1 MKIGIIGLGL
11 IGGSMAKA
19 ISEKTSHTVYGYDKS
34 GETMFLAS
42 MTGAMAGALD
52 DAKLPECDLILIAIR
67 PDLAIQ
73 WVRENAE
80 KIAPDT
86 IIVDLCGVKRVVVNA
101 VAPIAKEHGFRY
113 IGGHPMAGKEV
124 SGFKNAAPH
133 LYDGAS
139 MILTPDEETDL
150 PLLETLR
157 DLFYEIGFAKLTFS
171 TPEEHDR
178 IIAYTSQLA
187 HVASSAYIKSPESQE
202 QFGFSAGSFK
212 DMTRVARLDETMWT
226 ELMMDNADYLTPQ
239 IDLLIEHLQAYQ
251 KALHERDAEQLCA
264 LLKEG
269 REMKE
274 KAGGR

>member
-1 MKIGIIGLGL
+1 MKIGITGLGL

-19 ISEKTSHTVYGYDKS
+19 IKERTEHTVFGYDKN
-34 GETMFLAS
+34 EEMMFLAS
-42 MTGAMAGALD
+42 MTGAMDAALND
-52 DAKLPECDLILIAIR
+52 ENLPECDMILIAIR
-67 PDLAIQ
+67 PDHAVQ
-73 WVRENAE
+73 WVKEHAKLIAKNAVL
-80 KIAPDT
+80 
-86 IIVDLCGVKRVVVNA
+86 VDLCGVKRAVVNEI
-101 VAPIAKEHGFRY
+101 APLAREYGFRY

-124 SGFKNAAPH
+124 AGFKNAVSH
-133 LYDGAS
+133 LFDGAS
-139 MILTPDEETDL
+139 MILTPDGSTDL

-157 DLFYEIGFAKLTFS
+157 DFFYAVGFAKLTFS

-187 HVASSAYIKSPESQE
+187 HITSSAYIKSPESQE

-212 DMTRVARLDETMWT
+212 DMTRVARLDEDMWT
-226 ELMMDNADYLTPQ
+226 VLMMDNADYLTPQ

-251 KALHERDAEQLCA
+251 QALHDRDAEKLRA

-274 KAGGR
+274 SAGGR

>member
-1 MKIGIIGLGL
+1 MKIGIVGLGL

-19 ISEKTSHTVYGYDKS
+19 IKEKTGHTVFGYDKNE
-34 GETMFLAS
+34 ETMFLAS
-42 MTGAMAGALD
+42 MTGAIDGRLD
-52 DAKLPECDLILIAIR
+52 DGNLSECDLILIAIR
-67 PDLAIQ
+67 PDLAVE
-73 WVRENAE
+73 WVKGHADGISKN
-80 KIAPDT
+80 T
-86 IIVDLCGVKRVVVNA
+86 IVTDLCGVKRMVVNGI
-101 VAPIAKEHGFRY
+101 APIAKEHGFKY

-124 SGFKNAAPH
+124 AGFKNAASH

-139 MILTPDEETDL
+139 MILTPDEATDL

-157 DLFYEIGFAKLTFS
+157 DLFYELGFAKLTFS

-187 HVASSAYIKSPESQE
+187 HVTSSAYIKSPESQE
-202 QFGFSAGSFK
+202 QFGCSAGSFK
-212 DMTRVARLDETMWT
+212 DMTRVARLDEVMWT

-239 IDLLIEHLQAYQ
+239 IDLLIAHLQAYQ
-251 KALHERDAEQLCA
+251 KALHDRDRETLCA

-274 KAGGR
+274 KVGGR

>member
-1 MKIGIIGLGL
+1 MKIGIVGLGL

-19 ISEKTSHTVYGYDKS
+19 VKEKTAHTVYGYDKNE
-34 GETMFLAS
+34 ETMFLAS
-42 MTGAMAGALD
+42 MTGAIDGRLDEAALSG
-52 DAKLPECDLILIAIR
+52 CDLILIAIR
-67 PDLAIQ
+67 PDLAVE
-73 WVRENAE
+73 WVKEHADGIP
-80 KIAPDT
+80 KHA
-86 IIVDLCGVKRVVVNA
+86 IVTDLCGVKRMVVREI
-101 VAPIAKEHGFRY
+101 APIAKEHGFKY

-124 SGFKNAAPH
+124 AGFKNAASH

-139 MILTPDEETDL
+139 MILTPDETTDL

-157 DLFYEIGFAKLTFS
+157 DLFYELGFAKLTFS

-187 HVASSAYIKSPESQE
+187 HVTSSAYVKSPESQE

-212 DMTRVARLDETMWT
+212 DMTRVARLDEVMWT

-251 KALHERDAEQLCA
+251 EALHSRDREKLCA